1 MNDQFLI
8 DLAPGWALG
17 LDQKQWIIYRAYF
30 KRDTARLLPVSFI
43 GSTKATLRRCIHE
56 FEIQLTPEAS
66 EYLDGLPDTFRAWY
80 RRHKRRIVSTPGKVA
95 A

>member
-1 MNDQFLI
+1 MSDQFLI

-17 LDQKQWIIYRAYF
+17 FDQKQWIIYRVYF

-43 GSTKATLRRCIHE
+43 GSTKAVLLRVINE
-56 FEIQLTPEAS
+56 TGIKLTPEAT
-66 EYLDGLPDTFRAWY
+66 EYIDAMPDTFRVWY
-80 RRHKRRIVSTPGKVA
+80 RRYKVVPEEREA

>member
-1 MNDQFLI
+1 MSDQFLI

-17 LDQKQWIIYRAYF
+17 FDQKQWIIYRVYF

-43 GSTKATLRRCIHE
+43 ASTRAVLRRCIQE
-56 FEIQLTPEAS
+56 CEIELTPEAV
-66 EYLDGLPDTFRAWY
+66 EYIDAMPDTFRAWY
-80 RRHKRRIVSTPGKVA
+80 RWHKRRGALVPEQEA